1 MKSLFLAIVALLIT
15 FVSPAK
21 AVEIPG
27 HDSPAFQAAL
37 QDWLDGNDMAA
48 LTQLGELARQDNR
61 AAQIFLAR
69 VAEEAYLHT
78 HVTRSLPRAE
88 RIALFRQP
96 GGLSGKSWLK
106 ATQVDVP
113 LAVALLQS
121 KNIREREGPAIA
133 LLTYG
138 ETTLGLRT
146 TNALTQNGFA
156 EEASKILLS
165 VEGLPKEALVLA
177 DGLRRMVPGGTPSML
192 LPGHHAVIRSDIT
205 NGITAENRLSWVQ
218 FFPSDLC
225 EDGRK
230 ADIAV
235 KHTINV
241 PSLKPLA
248 QFCRRHCSETADRCT
263 ALGASVLI
271 TSYHPFSSPLE
282 SILSNETYWNSPR
295 IEADV
300 ARRLPDLTEYSPWL
314 RGFNACFA
322 DKMTVLQA
330 RVR

>member
-1 MKSLFLAIVALLIT
+1 MKSLFPAIVALLIT
-15 FVSPAK
+15 FAPPAK

-27 HDSPAFQAAL
+27 HGSPAFQTAL

-69 VAEEAYLHT
+69 VAEEAYLHN
-78 HVTRSLPRAE
+78 HVTGSLPRPE
-88 RIALFRQP
+88 RVALLRQP

-106 ATQVDVP
+106 AAQVEVP
-113 LAVALLQS
+113 LAVALVQS

-146 TNALTQNGFA
+146 TNVLTQNGFSD
-156 EEASKILLS
+156 EASKILLS
-165 VEGLPKEALVLA
+165 AEDLPKETIVLA
-177 DGLRRMVPGGTPSML
+177 EGLQRMLPGGTPSML
-192 LPGHHAVIRSDIT
+192 LPGHHAVILSDIT

-218 FFPSDLC
+218 FFPNDLF

-230 ADIAV
+230 AAIAV

-241 PSLKPLA
+241 PSLQPLA
-248 QFCRRHCSETADRCT
+248 QFCRRHCTETADRCT
-263 ALGASVLI
+263 ALGASVLT
-271 TSYHPFSSPLE
+271 TSFHPFSSPLE
-282 SILSNETYWNSPR
+282 SLLSNEAYWSSPR

-300 ARRLPDLTEYSPWL
+300 ARRLSNLTQYGWM
-314 RGFNACFA
+314 RTFDACFV
-322 DKMTVLQA
+322 DKMTALQA